1 MAWIKDMQIHI
12 KILVACL
19 FLSGF
24 LGACAG
30 AVSGPAGGS
39 STHSATGKGV
49 ALSCAVGKDIQ
60 VALPANPSTGF
71 SWSLAT
77 EPDPSILK
85 SAGANLVPA
94 TSAATGAVG
103 TGGDA
108 VWTFSCLSPGTTNF
122 MLVYRRVWEVGVPPA
137 QSKRYEVRVE
147 PAS

>member
-1 MAWIKDMQIHI
+1 MQIHL

-30 AVSGPAGGS
+30 VVSGPAGGS
-39 STHSATGKGV
+39 SSNSATRKAD
-49 ALSCAVGKDIQ
+49 ALSCAVGKEIR

-71 SWSLAT
+71 AWSLAT

-85 SAGANLVPA
+85 SEGADLVPTTPA
-94 TSAATGAVG
+94 TPGAVG
-103 TGGDA
+103 VGGEA
-108 VWTFSCLSPGTTNF
+108 VWTFGCLAPGTTNF
-122 MLVYRRVWEVGVPPA
+122 MLVYRRAWEVGVAPA
-137 QSKRYEVRVE
+137 ESRRYEIRVT

>member
-1 MAWIKDMQIHI
+1 MAWVKDMQIHI

-19 FLSGF
+19 FSSGF

-39 STHSATGKGV
+39 SVRSARGEAA
-49 ALSCAVGKDIQ
+49 ALSCAVGKELK

-85 SAGANLVPA
+85 SAGADLVPA
-94 TSAATGAVG
+94 GTATTGAVG
-103 TGGDA
+103 TGGKA

-147 PAS
+147 SAS

>member
-1 MAWIKDMQIHI
+1 MAWVKDMQIHI

-19 FLSGF
+19 FFSGF

-39 STHSATGKGV
+39 SVRSATGEAA
-49 ALSCAVGKDIQ
+49 ALSCAVGKEIT

-85 SAGANLVPA
+85 SAGADLVPA
-94 TSAATGAVG
+94 STATTGAVG
-103 TGGDA
+103 TGGEA
-108 VWTFSCLSPGTTNF
+108 VWTFSCLSPGTTSF

-147 PAS
+147 SAS

>member
-1 MAWIKDMQIHI
+1 MAWVKDMQIHI

-19 FLSGF
+19 VFSGF

-39 STHSATGKGV
+39 SLRSATGEAA
-49 ALSCAVGKDIQ
+49 ALSCAVGKEIT

-85 SAGANLVPA
+85 SAGADLVPA
-94 TSAATGAVG
+94 STATTGAVG
-103 TGGDA
+103 TGGEA
-108 VWTFSCLSPGTTNF
+108 VWTFSCLSPGTTSF

-147 PAS
+147 SAS